1 MPARRFARQ
10 WAARLAA
17 VSTPVCGEDELADVL
32 EELLTRVLIALDNP
46 AWDPAAGENL
56 GIAVADLGF
65 RSPTVID
72 ASLPTLCDVCRHA
85 GATPQVMT
93 SLAARFGLGVG
104 RGLTFEPVTAHA
116 ADGFEIAFRH
126 ASVAMSIGDDR
137 GRIIDAN
144 PAFERLM
151 GYPLDE
157 LRGLDGFDLA
167 GDTADIERRRIFAD
181 LADNDSGT
189 VRFESEQPRP
199 DGSTRWVGWTITQCV
214 SADGERTYLLGFGQ
228 DLTEQHTAAQRLH
241 WQAHHDPLTGLTN
254 RRGLHTG
261 LHSLISNAHPGQCA
275 AVCALDVDGFKAVN
289 DTYGHAVG
297 DQILVELAERLRQCL
312 NTDQELLARLGGD
325 EFIVVLP
332 PCAVEQARKTID
344 LLHGAVVEPFTL
356 PDGPRS
362 ISISI
367 GAVVTPLTG
376 RRVPELLAEADDCLY
391 QAKALGK
398 NRWILRTGA
407 QSSTGS
413 TESRSRPE
421 IPR

>member
-10 WAARLAA
+10 WAAHLAA
-17 VSTPVCGEDELADVL
+17 VTTPVRGEDELVDVL
-32 EELLTRVLIALDNP
+32 EDLLDRVLIALANP
-46 AWDPAAGENL
+46 AWDPTIGENL

-65 RSPTVID
+65 RSPAVID
-72 ASLPTLCDVCRHA
+72 ASLPTLCEVCRHA
-85 GATPQVMT
+85 GTTPEVLT
-93 SLAARFGLGVG
+93 SLASRFGLGVG
-104 RGLTFEPVTAHA
+104 RGLTSESVTPHA

-126 ASVAMSIGDDR
+126 ASVAMSIGDAR

-144 PAFERLM
+144 PAFERLV
-151 GYPLDE
+151 GYPLDQ

-167 GDTADIERRRIFAD
+167 GDTADVERRRIFD
-181 LADNDSGT
+181 ELAGNDSGA

-199 DGSTRWVGWTITQCV
+199 DGTTRWVGWTITQCV
-214 SADGERTYLLGFGQ
+214 SADGERAYLLGFGQ

-254 RRGLHTG
+254 RRGLHTA
-261 LHSLISNAHPGQCA
+261 LHSLVGDAHPGQCA

-297 DQILVELAERLRQCL
+297 DQILVELAERLRRCL
-312 NTDQELLARLGGD
+312 STDQELLARLGGD

-332 PCAVEQARKTID
+332 PSAVDRARKTID
-344 LLHGAVVEPFTL
+344 LLHAAVVDPFAL
-356 PDGPRS
+356 PDGP
-362 ISISI
+362 ISVSVSI

-398 NRWILRTGA
+398 NRWILRTDA
-407 QSSTGS
+407 QSGTDSTD
-413 TESRSRPE
+413 SRGRPE